1 MVIYFPPTL
10 NFVMYCFFFFLIP
23 NICLCFIT
31 EEDGHLAKN
40 IILLD
45 YGIMALALEE
55 KFPVFTHIFLS
66 MLCPFQ
72 LVLLSIHF
80 PAGDVLLSHQVS
92 HFWWWVHLSAMALGR
107 RETLSASPESL
118 LAPIPGILQIQ

>member
-10 NFVMYCFFFFLIP
+10 HFVIYCFFFLIS

-31 EEDGHLAKN
+31 EENGHLAKN
-40 IILLD
+40 FLLLD
-45 YGIMALALEE
+45 YDIMALALEE

-72 LVLLSIHF
+72 LVFLSIHL

-92 HFWWWVHLSAMALGR
+92 HFWWWVLLFAMALGR
-107 RETLSASPESL
+107 SVTLSASPESL
-118 LAPIPGILQIQ
+118 LAPIPVILQIQ